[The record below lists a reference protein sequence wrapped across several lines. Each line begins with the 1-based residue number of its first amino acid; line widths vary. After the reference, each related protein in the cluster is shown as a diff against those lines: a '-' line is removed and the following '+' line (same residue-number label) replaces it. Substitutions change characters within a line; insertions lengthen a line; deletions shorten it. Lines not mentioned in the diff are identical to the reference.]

1 MTCAYETD
9 KFECEACVV
18 GDLAKMA
25 DQILELSTGSRADL
39 DLSMG
44 WMIELPF
51 TKTCVRCPATK
62 IGRFTVVELPP
73 YFSVYPTPEASM
85 TQASTPQASIAAI
98 TPSQAAAV
106 PLPASSDDYDT
117 DTSCDSSAPPQPK
130 LFSIFSMKPTP
141 MKPSMNRASKPRFK
155 SRKLQAR
162 MDRTS
167 HGPNLQK
174 QACIRQFLARQCDGP
189 IRDEQA

>member
-1 MTCAYETD
+1 
-9 KFECEACVV
+9 
-18 GDLAKMA
+18 MA

-73 YFSVYPTPEASM
+73 YFSVYPAPNAST
-85 TQASTPQASIAAI
+85 TQASTPQAPSTAI
-98 TPSQAAAV
+98 TPTQAAAV

-117 DTSCDSSAPPQPK
+117 DSSCDSSDPSATPQPK
-130 LFSIFSMKPTP
+130 LFSIFSMKQTP

-162 MDRTS
+162 MDRAS

-174 QACIRQFLARQCDGP
+174 
-189 IRDEQA
+189 